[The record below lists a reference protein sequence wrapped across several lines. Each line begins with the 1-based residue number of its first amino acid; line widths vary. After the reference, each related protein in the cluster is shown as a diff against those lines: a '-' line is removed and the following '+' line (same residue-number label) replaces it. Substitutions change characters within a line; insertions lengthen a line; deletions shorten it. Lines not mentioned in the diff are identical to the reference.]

1 MYARH
6 LGNLTHPCMGKN
18 TVAICMNNWNELHL
32 QQPSITDLSFA
43 VTLTQDAA
51 ALILKRTKN
60 MKLADKD
67 C

>member
-1 MYARH
+1 
-6 LGNLTHPCMGKN
+6 MGKN

-32 QQPSITDLSFA
+32 QQPSITDLSFP

-51 ALILKRTKN
+51 AFILKRTKN